1 LIAALNGFFQT
12 YDLLVLPSA
21 PIVAF
26 ESGPLVPSDGRYKTW
41 FEWTPFS
48 GPFNFTKAPAA
59 SVPCGQIDGLPV
71 GLQIVACL
79 YREDLVLRACR
90 AFERTH
96 PVKPTA
102 LR

>member
-1 LIAALNGFFQT
+1 
-12 YDLLVLPSA
+12 VMPSA

-26 ESGPLVPSDGRYKTW
+26 ESGQLVPANGSYKTW

-48 GPFNFTKAPAA
+48 GPFDFTKAPAA
-59 SVPCGQIDGLPV
+59 SIPCGEVDGLPV

-90 AFERTH
+90 ALERAH
-96 PVKPTA
+96 PIILPSP
-102 LR
+102 R